1 MPTKHL
7 NSMFKNLIFALFCL
21 TLLNS
26 ATFGQTVEN
35 AIEEV
40 AETATQISI
49 EVEASTLNSGDTA
62 WMLTSTALVL
72 FMMIPGLALFYGGLV
87 HKRNVLSVLMHC
99 FALTGILSI
108 LWLIIGYSLSFSG
121 DGAWIGNLGA
131 LFHAGVEGEDGIPAI
146 LFSAFQMTF
155 FVITP
160 GLIVGTFV
168 ERVKFNAV
176 LIFSV
181 LWALVVYAP
190 ICHMT
195 WAPGGW
201 FYEMG
206 VVDLAG
212 GIVVHITAGVAALV
226 FCIMLGAR
234 TDPQPPHNLPMTV
247 TGAAMLWVGWFG
259 FNAGSQGGA
268 NGAAALTLF
277 VTHISASAGALTWMF
292 IEWYTMRKP
301 SVLGIATGSIA
312 GLAAITPA
320 SGVAGP
326 MGALLIGTVSGALCW
341 YASVKLKNRFKY
353 DDSLDV
359 VGVHGV
365 GGLVGTVLAALVG
378 IEAMGGVG
386 GFTFSEQIPKQLI
399 GAGVTAGYTLVATII
414 LLYITKF
421 LCGGLRVSE
430 REETEGLDQTDHGE
444 TAYN

>member
-1 MPTKHL
+1 
-7 NSMFKNLIFALFCL
+7 MFKKLTFALLSIAIL
-21 TLLNS
+21 TS
-26 ATFGQTVEN
+26 ALHGQTP
-35 AIEEV
+35 EEV
-40 AETATQISI
+40 VEAVTETAASI
-49 EVEASTLNSGDTA
+49 EVEVSNLDSGDTA
-62 WMLTSTALVL
+62 WMLMSTALVL

-87 HKRNVLSVLMHC
+87 NKRNVLSVLMHC
-99 FALTGILSI
+99 FALTALLSI
-108 LWLIIGYSLSFSG
+108 VWLIIGYTLAFSG
-121 DGAWIGNLGA
+121 HGKWLGDLGA
-131 LFHAGVEGEDGIPAI
+131 LFHKGVEGGDGIPNI

-195 WAPGGW
+195 WSPGGW

-234 TDPQPPHNLPMTV
+234 KDPRPPHNLPMTV
-247 TGAAMLWVGWFG
+247 IGAAMLWVGWFG

-268 NGAAALTLF
+268 NEAAALTLF

-292 IEWYTMRKP
+292 IEWKTIGKP
-301 SVLGIATGSIA
+301 SILGIATGSIA

-326 MGALLIGTVSGALCW
+326 LGALLIGTVSGALCW

-365 GGLVGTVLAALVG
+365 GGLVGTLLAALVG
-378 IEAMGGVG
+378 IEAMGGGG
-386 GFTFSEQIPKQLI
+386 GFTFGEQIVKQAI
-399 GAGVTAGYTLVATII
+399 GAGVTTVYTLVATIA
-414 LLYITKF
+414 LLYLTKL

-430 REETEGLDQTDHGE
+430 REEIDGLDQSDHGE